1 MLTPSCSLARL
12 LMWWW
17 WWFTYIEHI
26 CWYVGLSVVAVGL
39 AGRNCYVVIGGLG
52 VLTLTRGVLVKNVVS
67 SEPSVHY
74 DLRPGVC

>member
-1 MLTPSCSLARL
+1 M
-12 LMWWW
+12 
-17 WWFTYIEHI
+17 
-26 CWYVGLSVVAVGL
+26 VAVRL
-39 AGRNCYVVIGGLG
+39 AGRNCYVVIGGVG